1 MAIKGMDMLK
11 LYVTTRT
18 GKRIAIES
26 EPRRSVMEVMRH
38 ENIDEVLAL
47 CGGCR
52 SCGTCH
58 VHIDPAMMGSMPPM
72 SSDED
77 ELLEKSLHRTPYSRL
92 SCQIP
97 FNEKVDGLRLT
108 IAQEGSK

>member
-1 MAIKGMDMLK
+1 MLK

-18 GKRIAIES
+18 GKHIAIES